1 MKKGDILRRLK
12 DQAFC
17 RIQPSEIHGVG
28 VFAIKEIPA
37 HTSPWVTS
45 NHHLGDSPHFISN
58 QDLKKLDLSIKDML
72 LDYNLKENQGV
83 YISPHELEM
92 IHITQFLNASKNPN
106 LDFLFDTT
114 GEFVTNREIKAGE
127 ELTVD
132 YQKSLQNTSTTY
144 NHPY

>member
-1 MKKGDILRRLK
+1 MKKRDVLQRLK

-17 RIQPSEIHGVG
+17 RIQPSKIHGVG
-28 VFAIKEIPA
+28 VFAIKDIPA
-37 HTSPWVTS
+37 HTSPWVIS
-45 NHHLGDSPHFISN
+45 NHHLGESPHFISSH
-58 QDLKKLDLSIKDML
+58 DLKKLDLSIKDML

-92 IHITQFLNASKNPN
+92 LHITQFLNASKNPN

-114 GEFVTNREIKAGE
+114 GEFVTNREIKVGE

-132 YQKSLQNTSTTY
+132 YQKSLQNTSITY

>member
-17 RIQPSEIHGVG
+17 RIQPSESHGVG

-37 HTSPWVTS
+37 HISPWVTS

-132 YQKSLQNTSTTY
+132 YQKSLQNTSITY